1 MQELVNVT
9 AIVLNSSPI
18 GEYDRRVVLLTKER
32 GKITAFAK
40 GARRQTSKLIA
51 ATNLFAF
58 GEFKLYPGRSAYTLT
73 DAHIKNYF
81 EELRVDFEGAYYGMF
96 FLEVCD
102 YYTRENNDEK
112 EFLKL
117 VYQSLKA
124 LSVKSLNRKLVQC
137 IFVMKAMV
145 INGEFPGIPA
155 EGNWQ
160 ESTEYAVSYIMSSSI
175 EKLYTFTVSSEVLA
189 ELRMV
194 MDRWR
199 ERYLDKNMKSLE
211 ILESVKDIC

>member
-9 AIVLNSSPI
+9 AIVLSSTPV

-58 GEFKLYPGRSAYTLT
+58 GQFKLYPGRSSYTMT
-73 DAHIKNYF
+73 DAVIQNYF

-117 VYQSLKA
+117 LYQSLKA
-124 LSVKSLNRKLVQC
+124 LLVKSLNRRLVQC
-137 IFVMKAMV
+137 IFEMKAMV
-145 INGEFPGIPA
+145 INGEFPGMPSDGI
-155 EGNWQ
+155 WQ
-160 ESTEYAVSYIMSSSI
+160 ESTVYAVSYITNSSI
-175 EKLYTFTVSSEVLA
+175 EKLYTFTVSDTVLEEMIRIA
-189 ELRMV
+189 
-194 MDRWR
+194 
-199 ERYLDKNMKSLE
+199 ERYRLRYIDREFKSLE
-211 ILESVKDIC
+211 MLSFV

>member
-9 AIVLNSSPI
+9 AIVLSSTPV
-18 GEYDRRVVLLTKER
+18 GEYDRRIVLLTKER

-58 GEFKLYPGRSAYTLT
+58 GEFKLYPGRSSYTIT
-73 DAHIKNYF
+73 DARIQNYF
-81 EELRVDFEGAYYGMF
+81 EELRIDFEGAYYGMF

-117 VYQSLKA
+117 LYQSLKA
-124 LSVKSLNRKLVQC
+124 LLAKSLNRKLVQC
-137 IFVMKAMV
+137 IFEMKAMV
-145 INGEFPGIPA
+145 INGEFPGMPSDGI
-155 EGNWQ
+155 WQ
-160 ESTEYAVSYIMSSSI
+160 ESTAYAVSYITNSSI
-175 EKLYTFTVSSEVLA
+175 EKLYTFTVSDAVL
-189 ELRMV
+189 EEMIRIS
-194 MDRWR
+194 
-199 ERYLDKNMKSLE
+199 ERYRLRYIDREFKSLE
-211 ILESVKDIC
+211 MLSFL

>member
-9 AIVLNSSPI
+9 AIVLSSSPI

-40 GARRQTSKLIA
+40 GARRQTSKLMA

-58 GEFKLYPGRSAYTLT
+58 GEFRLYPGRNSYTMT
-73 DAHIKNYF
+73 DAQIQNYF
-81 EELRVDFEGAYYGMF
+81 EELRIDFEGAYYGMF

-137 IFVMKAMV
+137 IFEMKAMV
-145 INGEFPGIPA
+145 INGEFPGMPG
-155 EGNWQ
+155 EGVWQ
-160 ESTEYAVSYIMSSSI
+160 ESTEYAVSYIMSSTI
-175 EKLYTFTVSSEVLA
+175 EKLYTFTVSETVLE
-189 ELRMV
+189 ELIRITEQYRYHYI
-194 MDRWR
+194 DR
-199 ERYLDKNMKSLE
+199 EFKSLE
-211 ILESVKDIC
+211 MLSVL

>member
-40 GARRQTSKLIA
+40 GARRQTSKLMA

-58 GEFKLYPGRSAYTLT
+58 GEFKLYPGRNSYTMT
-73 DAHIKNYF
+73 DAQIQNYF
-81 EELRVDFEGAYYGMF
+81 EELRIDFEGAYYGMF

-137 IFVMKAMV
+137 IFEMKAMV

-175 EKLYTFTVSSEVLA
+175 EKLYTFQQF
-189 ELRMV
+189 
-194 MDRWR
+194 
-199 ERYLDKNMKSLE
+199 
-211 ILESVKDIC
+211 ESVPKAPFH

>member
-9 AIVLNSSPI
+9 AIVLNSTPI

-40 GARRQTSKLIA
+40 GARRQTSKLMA

-58 GEFKLYPGRSAYTLT
+58 GEFKLYPGRNSYTMT
-73 DAHIKNYF
+73 DAQIQNYF
-81 EELRVDFEGAYYGMF
+81 ETLRIDFEGAYYGMF

-117 VYQSLKA
+117 LYQSLKA

-137 IFVMKAMV
+137 IFEMKAMV

-175 EKLYTFTVSSEVLA
+175 EKLYTFTVSETVLD
-189 ELRMV
+189 ELIRIS
-194 MDRWR
+194 
-199 ERYLDKNMKSLE
+199 ERYRYHYIDREFKSLE
-211 ILESVKDIC
+211 MLSML

>member
-1 MQELVNVT
+1 MQDLVNVT
-9 AIVLNSSPI
+9 AIVLEVTPV

-81 EELRVDFEGAYYGMF
+81 EELRGDFEGAYYGMF

-137 IFVMKAMV
+137 IFEMKAMV
-145 INGEFPGIPA
+145 INGEFPGMPA
-155 EGNWQ
+155 EGEWQ
-160 ESTEYAVSYIMSSSI
+160 ESTEYAVSYIINSSI
-175 EKLYTFTVSSEVLA
+175 EKLYTFTVSEKVL
-189 ELRMV
+189 EEMIRIT
-194 MDRWR
+194 
-199 ERYLDKNMKSLE
+199 ERYRYHYIDREFKSLE
-211 ILESVKDIC
+211 MLSFI

>member
-1 MQELVNVT
+1 MQDLVNVT
-9 AIVLNSSPI
+9 AIVLEVTPV

-137 IFVMKAMV
+137 IFEMKAMV
-145 INGEFPGIPA
+145 INGEFPGMPA
-155 EGNWQ
+155 EGEWQ
-160 ESTEYAVSYIMSSSI
+160 ESTEYAVSYIINSSI
-175 EKLYTFTVSSEVLA
+175 EKLYTFTVSEKVL
-189 ELRMV
+189 EEMIRIT
-194 MDRWR
+194 
-199 ERYLDKNMKSLE
+199 ERYRYHYIDREFKSLE
-211 ILESVKDIC
+211 MLSVL

>member
-9 AIVLNSSPI
+9 AIVLNSTPM

-40 GARRQTSKLIA
+40 GARRQTSKLMA

-58 GEFKLYPGRSAYTLT
+58 GEFKLYPGRNSYTMT
-73 DAHIKNYF
+73 DAQIQNYF
-81 EELRVDFEGAYYGMF
+81 EELRIDFEGAYYGMF

-112 EFLKL
+112 EVLKL
-117 VYQSLKA
+117 LYQSLKA

-137 IFVMKAMV
+137 IFEMKAMV

-175 EKLYTFTVSSEVLA
+175 EKLYTFTVSETVLSELIRIA
-189 ELRMV
+189 
-194 MDRWR
+194 
-199 ERYLDKNMKSLE
+199 ERYRYHYIDREFKSLE
-211 ILESVKDIC
+211 MLSVL

>member
-9 AIVLNSSPI
+9 AIVLNSTPI

-58 GEFKLYPGRSAYTLT
+58 GEFKLYPGRNSYTMT
-73 DAHIKNYF
+73 DAHIQNYF

-117 VYQSLKA
+117 LYQSLKA
-124 LSVKSLNRKLVQC
+124 LLAKSLNRKLVQC
-137 IFVMKAMV
+137 IFEMKAMV
-145 INGEFPGIPA
+145 INGEFPGMPND
-155 EGNWQ
+155 GVWQ
-160 ESTEYAVSYIMSSSI
+160 ESTEYAVSYIINSSI
-175 EKLYTFTVSSEVLA
+175 EKLYTFKVSETVLQEMIRIS
-189 ELRMV
+189 
-194 MDRWR
+194 
-199 ERYLDKNMKSLE
+199 ERYRLRYIDREFKSLE
-211 ILESVKDIC
+211 MLAVL

>member
-9 AIVLNSSPI
+9 AIVLNSTPI
-18 GEYDRRVVLLTKER
+18 GEYDRRVVMLTKER

-40 GARRQTSKLIA
+40 GARRQTSKLMA

-58 GEFKLYPGRSAYTLT
+58 GEFKLYPGRNSYTMA
-73 DAHIKNYF
+73 DAQIQNYF
-81 EELRVDFEGAYYGMF
+81 EELRIDFEGAYYGMF

-117 VYQSLKA
+117 LYQSLKA

-137 IFVMKAMV
+137 IFEMKAMV
-145 INGEFPGIPA
+145 INGEFPGIPTDRA
-155 EGNWQ
+155 WE
-160 ESTEYAVSYIMSSSI
+160 ESTEYAVSYIASSSV
-175 EKLYTFTVSSEVLA
+175 EKLYTFTVSERVLEEMIRIA
-189 ELRMV
+189 
-194 MDRWR
+194 
-199 ERYLDKNMKSLE
+199 ERYRLRYIDREFKSLE
-211 ILESVKDIC
+211 MLAML

>member
-1 MQELVNVT
+1 MQDLVSVT
-9 AIVLNSSPI
+9 AIVLNSTPV

-32 GKITAFAK
+32 GKITTFAK

-51 ATNLFAF
+51 ATNLFVF
-58 GEFKLYPGRSAYTLT
+58 GEFKLYPGRNSYTMT
-73 DAHIKNYF
+73 DAHIQNYF

-117 VYQSLKA
+117 LYQSLKA
-124 LSVKSLNRKLVQC
+124 LLVKSLNRKLVQC
-137 IFVMKAMV
+137 IFEMKAMV

-155 EGNWQ
+155 DGIWQ

-175 EKLYTFTVSSEVLA
+175 EKLYTFTVSDAVLT
-189 ELRMV
+189 EMIRIV
-194 MDRWR
+194 EQYRVRYIDR
-199 ERYLDKNMKSLE
+199 EFKSLE
-211 ILESVKDIC
+211 MLAVL

>member
-9 AIVLNSSPI
+9 AIVLSSSPI

-32 GKITAFAK
+32 GKITAFAR
-40 GARRQTSKLIA
+40 GARRQTSKLMA

-58 GEFKLYPGRSAYTLT
+58 GEFKLYPGRNSYTMT
-73 DAHIKNYF
+73 DAQIQNYF
-81 EELRVDFEGAYYGMF
+81 EELRIDFEGAYYGMF

-137 IFVMKAMV
+137 IFEMKAMV
-145 INGEFPGIPA
+145 INGEFPGMPA
-155 EGNWQ
+155 DGVWQ
-160 ESTEYAVSYIMSSSI
+160 ESTEYAVSYITNSSI
-175 EKLYTFTVSSEVLA
+175 EKLYTFTVSETVLE
-189 ELRMV
+189 ELIRIS
-194 MDRWR
+194 
-199 ERYLDKNMKSLE
+199 ERYRLRYIDREFKSLE
-211 ILESVKDIC
+211 MLSFI

>member
-9 AIVLNSSPI
+9 AIVLNSTPM

-40 GARRQTSKLIA
+40 GARRQTSKLMA

-58 GEFKLYPGRSAYTLT
+58 GEFKLYPGRNSYTMT
-73 DAHIKNYF
+73 DAQIQNYF
-81 EELRVDFEGAYYGMF
+81 EELRIDFEGAYYGMF

-117 VYQSLKA
+117 IYQSLKA

-137 IFVMKAMV
+137 IFEMKAMV
-145 INGEFPGIPA
+145 INGEFPGMPTDRM
-155 EGNWQ
+155 WQ
-160 ESTEYAVSYIMSSSI
+160 ESTEYAVSYIVSSPI
-175 EKLYTFTVSSEVLA
+175 EKLYTFTVSETVLE
-189 ELRMV
+189 ELIRIQ
-194 MDRWR
+194 
-199 ERYLDKNMKSLE
+199 ERYRMRYIDREFKSLE
-211 ILESVKDIC
+211 MLSVL

>member
-9 AIVLNSSPI
+9 AIVLSSTPV

-58 GEFKLYPGRSAYTLT
+58 GQFKLYPGRSSYTMT
-73 DAHIKNYF
+73 DAVIQNYF

-117 VYQSLKA
+117 LYQSLKA
-124 LSVKSLNRKLVQC
+124 LLVKSLNRKLVQC
-137 IFVMKAMV
+137 IFEMKAMV
-145 INGEFPGIPA
+145 INGEFPGMPTD
-155 EGNWQ
+155 GVWQ
-160 ESTEYAVSYIMSSSI
+160 DSTVYAVSYITNSSI
-175 EKLYTFTVSSEVLA
+175 EKLYTFTVSDTVLEEMIRIA
-189 ELRMV
+189 
-194 MDRWR
+194 
-199 ERYLDKNMKSLE
+199 ERYRLRYIDREFKSLE
-211 ILESVKDIC
+211 MLSFV

>member
-9 AIVLNSSPI
+9 AIVLKSSPI
-18 GEYDRRVVLLTKER
+18 GEYDRRVVILTKER

-40 GARRQTSKLIA
+40 GARRQNSKLMA

-58 GEFKLYPGRSAYTLT
+58 GEFKLYPGHNSYTMT
-73 DAHIKNYF
+73 DAQIQNYF
-81 EELRVDFEGAYYGMF
+81 EELRIDFEGAYYGMF

-137 IFVMKAMV
+137 IFEMKAMV
-145 INGEFPGIPA
+145 INGEFPGMPA
-155 EGNWQ
+155 GSWQ

-175 EKLYTFTVSSEVLA
+175 EKLYTFTVSETVLE
-189 ELRMV
+189 ELIQIT
-194 MDRWR
+194 
-199 ERYLDKNMKSLE
+199 ERYRYHYIDREFKSLE
-211 ILESVKDIC
+211 MLSVL

>member
-9 AIVLNSSPI
+9 AIVLSSSPI

-40 GARRQTSKLIA
+40 GARRQTSKLMA

-58 GEFKLYPGRSAYTLT
+58 GEFKLYPGRNSYTMT
-73 DAHIKNYF
+73 DAQIQNYF
-81 EELRVDFEGAYYGMF
+81 EELRIDFEGAYYGMF

-137 IFVMKAMV
+137 IFEMKAMV

-175 EKLYTFTVSSEVLA
+175 EKLYTFTVSETVLSEMIRIV
-189 ELRMV
+189 
-194 MDRWR
+194 
-199 ERYLDKNMKSLE
+199 ERYRYHYIDREFKSLE
-211 ILESVKDIC
+211 MLSFI

>member
-9 AIVLNSSPI
+9 AIVLSSTPI

-40 GARRQTSKLIA
+40 GARRQTSKLMA

-58 GEFKLYPGRSAYTLT
+58 GEFKLYPGRNSYTMT
-73 DAHIKNYF
+73 DAQIQNYF
-81 EELRVDFEGAYYGMF
+81 EELRIDFEGAYYGMF

-112 EFLKL
+112 EVLRL
-117 VYQSLKA
+117 LYQSLKA

-137 IFVMKAMV
+137 IFEMKAMV
-145 INGEFPGIPA
+145 INGEFPGMPND
-155 EGNWQ
+155 GNWQ
-160 ESTEYAVSYIMSSSI
+160 ESTEYAVSYIMSSTI
-175 EKLYTFTVSSEVLA
+175 EKLYTFTVSETVLD
-189 ELRMV
+189 EMIRIS
-194 MDRWR
+194 
-199 ERYLDKNMKSLE
+199 ERYRIRYIDREFKSLE
-211 ILESVKDIC
+211 MLSVL

>member
-40 GARRQTSKLIA
+40 GARRQTSKLMA

-58 GEFKLYPGRSAYTLT
+58 GEFKLYPGRNSYTMT
-73 DAHIKNYF
+73 DAQIQNYF
-81 EELRVDFEGAYYGMF
+81 EELRIDFESAYYGMF

-137 IFVMKAMV
+137 IFEMKAMV

-175 EKLYTFTVSSEVLA
+175 EKLYTFTVSETVLSELIRIA
-189 ELRMV
+189 
-194 MDRWR
+194 
-199 ERYLDKNMKSLE
+199 ERYRYHYIDREFKSLE
-211 ILESVKDIC
+211 MLSVL

>member
-40 GARRQTSKLIA
+40 GARRQTSKLMA

-58 GEFKLYPGRSAYTLT
+58 GEFRLYPGRNSYTMT
-73 DAHIKNYF
+73 DAQIQNYF
-81 EELRVDFEGAYYGMF
+81 EELRIDFEGAYYGMF

-112 EFLKL
+112 EVLKL
-117 VYQSLKA
+117 LYQSLKA

-137 IFVMKAMV
+137 IFEMKAMV
-145 INGEFPGIPA
+145 INGEFPGMPA

-175 EKLYTFTVSSEVLA
+175 GKLYTFTVSETVLD
-189 ELRMV
+189 ELIRIS
-194 MDRWR
+194 
-199 ERYLDKNMKSLE
+199 ERYRYHYIDREFKSLE
-211 ILESVKDIC
+211 MLNVLQKE

>member
-18 GEYDRRVVLLTKER
+18 GEYDRRVVMLTKER

-40 GARRQTSKLIA
+40 GARRQNSKLMA

-58 GEFKLYPGRSAYTLT
+58 GEFKLYPGRNSYTMT
-73 DAHIKNYF
+73 DAQIQNYF
-81 EELRVDFEGAYYGMF
+81 EELRIDFEGAYYGMF

-137 IFVMKAMV
+137 IFEMKAMV
-145 INGEFPGIPA
+145 INGEFPGMPGDGI
-155 EGNWQ
+155 WQ

-175 EKLYTFTVSSEVLA
+175 EKLYTFTVSETVLSELI
-189 ELRMV
+189 RIT
-194 MDRWR
+194 
-199 ERYLDKNMKSLE
+199 ERYRYHYIDREFKSLE
-211 ILESVKDIC
+211 MLSVL

>member
-1 MQELVNVT
+1 MQDLVNVT
-9 AIVLNSSPI
+9 AIVLEVTPV

-40 GARRQTSKLIA
+40 GARRPTSKLIA

-58 GEFKLYPGRSAYTLT
+58 GEFKLYPGRNSYTMT
-73 DAHIKNYF
+73 DARIQNYF

-117 VYQSLKA
+117 IYQSLKA
-124 LSVKSLNRKLVQC
+124 LMAKSLNRKLVRC
-137 IFVMKAMV
+137 IFEMKAMV

-155 EGNWQ
+155 DGMWQ
-160 ESTEYAVSYIMSSSI
+160 ESTKYAVSYITNASI
-175 EKLYTFTVSSEVLA
+175 EKLYTFTVSEMVLD
-189 ELRMV
+189 ELIQIAQRYRLHYI
-194 MDRWR
+194 DR
-199 ERYLDKNMKSLE
+199 EFKSLE
-211 ILESVKDIC
+211 MLSVL

>member
-40 GARRQTSKLIA
+40 GARRQTSKLMA

-58 GEFKLYPGRSAYTLT
+58 GEFKLYPGRNSYTMT
-73 DAHIKNYF
+73 DAQIQNYF
-81 EELRVDFEGAYYGMF
+81 EELRIDFEGAYYGMF

-137 IFVMKAMV
+137 IFEMKAMV
-145 INGEFPGIPA
+145 INGEFPGMPA
-155 EGNWQ
+155 DGNWQ

-175 EKLYTFTVSSEVLA
+175 EKLYTFTVSETVLSELIRIA
-189 ELRMV
+189 
-194 MDRWR
+194 
-199 ERYLDKNMKSLE
+199 ERYRYHYIDREFKSLE
-211 ILESVKDIC
+211 MLSFI

>member
-9 AIVLNSSPI
+9 AIVLSSTPV

-58 GEFKLYPGRSAYTLT
+58 GEFKLYPGRNSYTMT
-73 DAHIKNYF
+73 DAQIQNYF

-124 LSVKSLNRKLVQC
+124 LLAKSLNRKLVQC
-137 IFVMKAMV
+137 VFEMKAMV
-145 INGEFPGIPA
+145 INGEFPGMPVD
-155 EGNWQ
+155 GVWQ
-160 ESTEYAVSYIMSSSI
+160 ESTEYAVSYIMSSTI
-175 EKLYTFTVSSEVLA
+175 EKLYTFTVSETVL
-189 ELRMV
+189 EEMIRIS
-194 MDRWR
+194 
-199 ERYLDKNMKSLE
+199 ERYRIRYIDREFKSLE
-211 ILESVKDIC
+211 MLSAL

>member
-9 AIVLNSSPI
+9 AIVLSSSPI

-40 GARRQTSKLIA
+40 GARRQTSKLMA

-58 GEFKLYPGRSAYTLT
+58 GEFKLYPGRNSYTMT
-73 DAHIKNYF
+73 DAQIQNYF
-81 EELRVDFEGAYYGMF
+81 EELRIDFEGAYYGMF

-137 IFVMKAMV
+137 IFEMKAMV
-145 INGEFPGIPA
+145 INGEFPGMPA
-155 EGNWQ
+155 GSWQ

-175 EKLYTFTVSSEVLA
+175 EKLYTFTVSETVLSEMIRIV
-189 ELRMV
+189 
-194 MDRWR
+194 
-199 ERYLDKNMKSLE
+199 ERYRYHYIDREFKSLE
-211 ILESVKDIC
+211 MLSML